1 MGFAMDESKE
11 FGFFVPGAA
20 VSGTVYLVG
29 GGPGDPSLLTLRGA
43 ELLASA
49 DVVLHDELVH
59 PALLDLARKDAVV
72 RAVGKRGSDL
82 GSKQAKQDAIEA
94 ELVFYG
100 LAGKSVVRLKG
111 GDPYLF
117 GRGSEEAEALVR
129 AGIPFE
135 VVPGIPSPLGAT
147 AYAGFSVTHRDFA
160 SSVIFVSGTTRAGR
174 IFDFS
179 EIASVRG
186 TVCVLMAMHHLDE
199 VVAGLV
205 GPGKRDLN
213 EPVAAIQWGTW
224 AKQRVVLGVLGDIV
238 EKVRVSGAGSPA
250 IVLVGRVATL
260 REELRWFDSRPLFGK
275 RVLVLRPSSQ
285 AASTAK
291 ILRGRGA
298 EAIAWPA
305 IEIGP
310 PPDTAPLAGLVRTL
324 GEWDVVAF
332 TSENGVEK
340 FFMAV
345 EEAGLDARVFGRSLV
360 AAIGSGTAAA
370 LLARGIKAD
379 IVPRDFRGEAL
390 AEAITMHPLV
400 AARLSEQKPVRV
412 VIPRALVAREVLPA
426 LLRERGCEALVVP
439 AYETKTANEDRKTEL
454 RRMLSRKEVDV
465 VLLSSSSTAKALSE
479 ALGEQTKALLASVVV
494 ASIGLVTTE
503 SARNLGIDVEV
514 TATTS
519 TMPGLIQALEAHYA
533 NLPNAET
540 NQNTRMGLE

>member
-1 MGFAMDESKE
+1 MEEKKE
-11 FGFFVPGAA
+11 GGVWVPGAA

-49 DVVLHDELVH
+49 EVILHDELIH
-59 PALLDLARKDAVV
+59 PALLELARGDAIVLP
-72 RAVGKRGSDL
+72 VGKRGSDL

-94 ELVFYG
+94 ELVHYG

-174 IFDFS
+174 LYDFS
-179 EIASVRG
+179 EIASVKG
-186 TVCVLMAMHHLDE
+186 TVCVLMGMHHLDE

-205 GPGKRDLN
+205 GPGKRDLDV
-213 EPVAAIQWGTW
+213 PVAAIQWGTW

-238 EKVRVSGAGSPA
+238 EKVREAGAGSPA

-285 AASTAK
+285 AGSSAK

-298 EAIAWPA
+298 EAISWPA

-310 PPDTAPLAGLVRTL
+310 PPDTAPLAKLARTL
-324 GEWDVVAF
+324 GEWDVVVF
-332 TSENGVEK
+332 TSENGVER
-340 FFMAV
+340 FFGAID
-345 EEAGLDARVFGRSLV
+345 EAGLDVRVFGRSIV

-370 LLARGIKAD
+370 LAARGIKAD

-390 AEAITMHPLV
+390 ANAIVTHPFV
-400 AARLSEQKPVRV
+400 ATRLSEQKPVRV
-412 VIPRALVAREVLPA
+412 VIPRALVAREVLPET
-426 LLRERGCEALVVP
+426 LREKGCEVLVVP
-439 AYETKTANEDRKTEL
+439 AYETKTASESRKAEL
-454 RRMLSRKEVDV
+454 RQMLAQKEVDV

-479 ALGEQTKALLASVVV
+479 ALGEQTNALLSGVLV
-494 ASIGLVTTE
+494 ASIGEVTTE
-503 SARNLGIDVEV
+503 SARALGLDVQV

-519 TMPGLIQALEAHYA
+519 TMPGLIQALEAYYGA
-533 NLPNAET
+533 SPS
-540 NQNTRMGLE
+540 TRMGLE